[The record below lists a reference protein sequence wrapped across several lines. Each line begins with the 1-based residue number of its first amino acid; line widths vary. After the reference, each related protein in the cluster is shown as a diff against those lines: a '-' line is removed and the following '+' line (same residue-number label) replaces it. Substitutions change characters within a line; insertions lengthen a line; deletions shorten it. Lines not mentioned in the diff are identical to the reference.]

1 MAKKRTT
8 PETKAVTADR
18 AARLY
23 KLLRLLGAGP
33 QKRANLTKR
42 LRLDVRAFYRDL
54 ETLYAWGIS
63 VQLMNHR
70 YVLEADVEDAISRLP
85 FPDPRLTLGEVQ
97 QLAKGRSKAHRK
109 LQRLIAQIVK

>member
-1 MAKKRTT
+1 MAKKLST

-23 KLLRLLGAGP
+23 KLLRLVGASP
-33 QKRANLTKR
+33 QKRESLTKR

-54 ETLYAWGIS
+54 ETLHAWGIV
-63 VQLMNHR
+63 VQLVNHR
-70 YVLEADVEDAISRLP
+70 YVLEVDVDDAIARLP

-97 QLAKGRSKAHRK
+97 LLAKGRTQAHRK